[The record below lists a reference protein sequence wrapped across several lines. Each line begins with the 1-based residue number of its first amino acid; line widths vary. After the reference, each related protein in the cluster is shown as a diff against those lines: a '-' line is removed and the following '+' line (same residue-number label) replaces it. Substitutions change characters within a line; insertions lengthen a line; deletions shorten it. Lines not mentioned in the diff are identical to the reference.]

1 MIVLTL
7 RTVEDGELEIGIKTS
22 CEEQDDPGAFET
34 MYMILGFLKDQ
45 GVIESDTPMR
55 IH

>member
-1 MIVLTL
+1 MTL

-22 CEEQDDPGAFET
+22 CEESLDPGAFET
-34 MYMILGFLKDQ
+34 MYMILGFLKEQ
-45 GVIESDTPMR
+45 GIIQSDEPMR